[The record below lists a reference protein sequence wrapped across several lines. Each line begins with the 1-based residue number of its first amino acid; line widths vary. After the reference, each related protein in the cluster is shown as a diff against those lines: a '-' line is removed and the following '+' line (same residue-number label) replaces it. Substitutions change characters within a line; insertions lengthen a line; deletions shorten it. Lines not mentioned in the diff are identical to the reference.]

1 VRVGRLR
8 HGQTLVD
15 RRAEIGV
22 ADARVRARVAKCR
35 ERRKERAETR
45 LRLKLGAVRAN
56 HRQQLQ
62 ALRGQHDV
70 RHARQ
75 QRQRVQRAGDT
86 RVALL
91 LEFGR
96 HGVAVRSE
104 QINDRI
110 DQRAR
115 VEDARIDDVLQ
126 CRLRTSLCRATCWRA
141 TPACASGADRRT
153 TARPSRR
160 RRPNRSS
167 STCAAMA
174 ARAQRRACGSLPSFG
189 ETRRGIRRHGDARLG
204 AAKRVERDA
213 KLRQQHRRLRHAH
226 RIVDGERV
234 VDVLQNT
241 M

>member
-1 VRVGRLR
+1 M
-8 HGQTLVD
+8 
-15 RRAEIGV
+15 
-22 ADARVRARVAKCR
+22 
-35 ERRKERAETR
+35 
-45 LRLKLGAVRAN
+45 
-56 HRQQLQ
+56 QLQ

-96 HGVAVRSE
+96 HGAAVRHE

-126 CRLRTSLCRATCWRA
+126 CRLRTSMCRTTCWRA
-141 TPACASGADRRT
+141 TPARASGSDRRT

-167 STCAAMA
+167 STCAPPTQRWQHAPSA
-174 ARAQRRACGSLPSFG
+174 ARADRCRASARRGAEYADTVTRDLAPPNGSNETPNCANNTDACATRIALSTASELSTCCR
-189 ETRRGIRRHGDARLG
+189 TRRDAQFASVSARASTATSAH
-204 AAKRVERDA
+204 AA
-213 KLRQQHRRLRHAH
+213 H
-226 RIVDGERV
+226 
-234 VDVLQNT
+234 
-241 M
+241 

>member
-1 VRVGRLR
+1 M
-8 HGQTLVD
+8 
-15 RRAEIGV
+15 
-22 ADARVRARVAKCR
+22 
-35 ERRKERAETR
+35 
-45 LRLKLGAVRAN
+45 
-56 HRQQLQ
+56 QLQ

-96 HGVAVRSE
+96 HSDAVCGE

-115 VEDARIDDVLQ
+115 VEDVRIDDVLQ
-126 CRLRTSLCRATCWRA
+126 CRLRTSLSRATCWRA
-141 TPACASGADRRT
+141 TPAHASGADRRT

-167 STCAAMA
+167 STCAPPTQRWQHAPSA
-174 ARAQRRACGSLPSFG
+174 ARAGRCRASARR
-189 ETRRGIRRHGDARLG
+189 RRGIRRHGDARLG
-204 AAKRVERDA
+204 AAKQVERDA
-213 KLRQQHRRLRHAH
+213 KLRQQHRRLRHTH

>member
-1 VRVGRLR
+1 MRVRV
-8 HGQTLVD
+8 V
-15 RRAEIGV
+15 
-22 ADARVRARVAKCR
+22 KCR

-45 LRLKLGAVRAN
+45 LRTCKRSNLAPCVQPIVMQLK
-56 HRQQLQ
+56 

-75 QRQRVQRAGDT
+75 QRQRVQRADDT

-96 HGVAVRSE
+96 HGAAVRGE

-141 TPACASGADRRT
+141 TPARASGADRRT

-167 STCAAMA
+167 SACAPPT
-174 ARAQRRACGSLPSFG
+174 QRWQHAPSAACGSLPSFG

-213 KLRQQHRRLRHAH
+213 KLRHTH

-234 VDVLQNT
+234 VEVLQNT

>member
-1 VRVGRLR
+1 
-8 HGQTLVD
+8 
-15 RRAEIGV
+15 
-22 ADARVRARVAKCR
+22 
-35 ERRKERAETR
+35 
-45 LRLKLGAVRAN
+45 VRAN
-56 HRQQLQ
+56 YRQQLQ

-75 QRQRVQRAGDT
+75 QRQRVQRAVDT

-91 LEFGR
+91 LEFWR
-96 HGVAVRSE
+96 HGDAVRGE

-126 CRLRTSLCRATCWRA
+126 CRLRTSICRTTCWRA
-141 TPACASGADRRT
+141 TPARASGADRRT
-153 TARPSRR
+153 TAPDGR
-160 RRPNRSS
+160 RRPNRSIIECVR
-167 STCAAMA
+167 TADAAMA

>member
-1 VRVGRLR
+1 M
-8 HGQTLVD
+8 
-15 RRAEIGV
+15 
-22 ADARVRARVAKCR
+22 
-35 ERRKERAETR
+35 
-45 LRLKLGAVRAN
+45 
-56 HRQQLQ
+56 QLQ

-96 HGVAVRSE
+96 HGAAVRHE

-126 CRLRTSLCRATCWRA
+126 CRLRTSMCRTTCWRA
-141 TPACASGADRRT
+141 TPARASGADRQT

-167 STCAAMA
+167 STCAPPTQRWQHAPSA
-174 ARAQRRACGSLPSFG
+174 ARAGRCRASARRGAEYADTVRRATWRRQTGR
-189 ETRRGIRRHGDARLG
+189 TRRQTAPTTPTPAPHTSHCRRRASCRR
-204 AAKRVERDA
+204 AAEHDVMHS
-213 KLRQQHRRLRHAH
+213 LRRCRHAH
-226 RIVDGERV
+226 RQRRPHAPHTDGIAF
-234 VDVLQNT
+234 
-241 M
+241 